1 MTESVQVERAARAA
15 IARAKARGDENVTP
29 DDLLEGALAQVSR
42 FGIAWI
48 GPWPIDMRDRDD
60 GAAGDGGDAVEADPA
75 DDDGLDPAATY
86 TRPTVRVFE
95 RATALAREDG
105 SASTGLI
112 HLLAALADEDC
123 DLMAEIR
130 ERHGF
135 SSREWRATLARGA
148 VGVPSRFRSDPADIG
163 AGGDGG
169 RAPDPEILSVDE
181 AADYL
186 DVHSQTVRNYIRGGK
201 LPAYRLAG
209 ERYIRVLRKDLLA
222 LLERVPTD
230 VSDEDEE
237 S

>member
-1 MTESVQVERAARAA
+1 MTESVQVERAAREA
-15 IARAKARGDENVTP
+15 ITRAKARGDGNVTP
-29 DDLLEGALAQVSR
+29 DDLLAGALAQVSR

-48 GPWPIDMRDRDD
+48 GPWPIDVRDLDD
-60 GAAGDGGDAVEADPA
+60 GAVGDAAEAEPENDGGR
-75 DDDGLDPAATY
+75 DPAAAY
-86 TRPTVRVFE
+86 TRSTVRVLE
-95 RATALAREDG
+95 RATALAGEDG
-105 SASTGLI
+105 SASTGLV

-135 SSREWRATLARGA
+135 SSQEWRATLAREA
-148 VGVPSRFRSDPADIG
+148 VGVPVRFRSNTPDNG

-169 RAPDPEILSVDE
+169 GAPDLEILSVDD
-181 AADYL
+181 AAGYL

-237 S
+237 T

>member
-1 MTESVQVERAARAA
+1 MTESVQVERAAREA
-15 IARAKARGDENVTP
+15 IARAKARGDGNVTP
-29 DDLLEGALAQVSR
+29 DDLLAGALAQVSR

-48 GPWPIDMRDRDD
+48 GPWPIDVRDLDD
-60 GAAGDGGDAVEADPA
+60 GAAGDGGDAAEADPE
-75 DDDGLDPAATY
+75 DDGGRDSAAAY
-86 TRPTVRVFE
+86 TRSTVRVFE
-95 RATALAREDG
+95 RAAALAGEDG
-105 SASTGLI
+105 SASTGLV
-112 HLLAALADEDC
+112 HLLAAFADEGC

-135 SSREWRATLARGA
+135 SSQEWRATLARGA
-148 VGVPSRFRSDPADIG
+148 VGVPVRFRSNTADNG

-169 RAPDPEILSVDE
+169 GAPDPEILSVDD
-181 AADYL
+181 AAGYL